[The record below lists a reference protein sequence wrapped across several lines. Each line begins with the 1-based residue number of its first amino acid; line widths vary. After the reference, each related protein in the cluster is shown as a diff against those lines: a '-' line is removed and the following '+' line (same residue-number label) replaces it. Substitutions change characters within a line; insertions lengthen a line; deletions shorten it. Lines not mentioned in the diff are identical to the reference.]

1 MEARYLALKLTL
13 LLISCM
19 KWQIIDSRNLGFFM
33 FMTEYFLP
41 SRVLWELN
49 DIMQVHASRF

>member
-1 MEARYLALKLTL
+1 MEARYLALKL
-13 LLISCM
+13 LISCV
-19 KWQIIDSRNLGFFM
+19 KWQIIDSRSLGFFM